1 MSNDN
6 ASSSNSSFSHAFLP
20 GLILGII
27 IGAVA
32 ATFLPVLTGP
42 KIPQNSGASTTAG
55 TNQDLP
61 RDHRD
66 DGHAPEEDIQALID
80 EAEQNAEEV
89 IDEAAEN
96 LPEDLPTDLPTDPPS
111 DG

>member
-6 ASSSNSSFSHAFLP
+6 ASSSNNSSFSHAFLP

-42 KIPQNSGASTTAG
+42 KIPQGNGVATTPG
-55 TNQDLP
+55 TNNNLP
-61 RDHRD
+61 RDHAE
-66 DGHAPEEDIQALID
+66 DGLAPEEDIQALIE
-80 EAEQNAEEV
+80 EAEQNAE
-89 IDEAAEN
+89 DTA
-96 LPEDLPTDLPTDPPS
+96 EDLQENLPTDPPS

>member
-6 ASSSNSSFSHAFLP
+6 ASSSNSSSFSHAFLP

-42 KIPQNSGASTTAG
+42 KIPQGNGAATTPG
-55 TNQDLP
+55 TNSNLP
-61 RDHRD
+61 RDHAE
-66 DGHAPEEDIQALID
+66 DGLAPEEDIEALIE
-80 EAEQNAEEV
+80 EAEQNAEDM
-89 IDEAAEN
+89 IDDAAEN
-96 LPEDLPTDLPTDPPS
+96 LPTDPPS

>member
-6 ASSSNSSFSHAFLP
+6 ASSSKNSSFSHAFLP

-42 KIPQNSGASTTAG
+42 KIPQGNGVATTPGA
-55 TNQDLP
+55 NNNLP
-61 RDHRD
+61 RDHAE
-66 DGHAPEEDIQALID
+66 DGLVPEEDIEALIE
-80 EAEQNAEEV
+80 EAEQNAEDM
-89 IDEAAEN
+89 IDDAAE
-96 LPEDLPTDLPTDPPS
+96 DLQENLPTDPPS